1 MVLAEIVIMFRKK
14 FYVWLNH
21 HLEKM
26 SLNVIAVNFN
36 LYEGEYKTYDI
47 ELIGSATFKI
57 GERV

>member
-1 MVLAEIVIMFRKK
+1 MFRKK

-57 GERV
+57 GERVWHL